1 MGPVKAAFIDPIHN
15 AGVREMVPAKR
26 KAVMR
31 RFLNLNVALSSLAFV
46 ACVTINVY
54 FPAASA
60 EKAADQIIDTVTSG
74 GSAAP
79 ATPPQ
84 TPPPQ
89 THVAPQAETL
99 QPVAW
104 LGRAAGLA
112 LEAIVPAAHAQANAN
127 IDISTP
133 EIRAITASMQAR
145 FEQLQKYFASGAVGL
160 TSNGLV
166 ELRDQAS
173 VALAE
178 RAIVKRLVAEDNRD
192 RSTLYAEIA
201 KANGHPEWEADIRG
215 IFARRWIQ
223 RGAQPGWFYQDADG
237 SWKQK

>member
-1 MGPVKAAFIDPIHN
+1 
-15 AGVREMVPAKR
+15 
-26 KAVMR
+26 MR
-31 RFLNLNVALSSLAFV
+31 GFRNLNMALASLAFA

-60 EKAADQIIDTVTSG
+60 ERAADQIIDTVTSG
-74 GSAAP
+74 SGSSSSG
-79 ATPPQ
+79 TT

-89 THVAPQAETL
+89 SQLAPAPAATPL
-99 QPVAW
+99 AW
-104 LGRAAGLA
+104 LGRGAGHV
-112 LEAIVPAAHAQANAN
+112 LEALVPAAHAQANAN
-127 IDISTP
+127 IDISSP

-160 TSNGLV
+160 TANGLV

-173 VALAE
+173 VPLAE
-178 RAIVKRLVAEDNRD
+178 RAVVKRLVAEDNRD
-192 RSTLYAEIA
+192 RNTLYAEIA

-215 IFARRWIQ
+215 IFARRWIE
-223 RGAQPGWFYQDADG
+223 RGAQPGWFYQDASG

>member
-1 MGPVKAAFIDPIHN
+1 
-15 AGVREMVPAKR
+15 
-26 KAVMR
+26 MR
-31 RFLNLNVALSSLAFV
+31 RFLNLNVALTSLAFV

-79 ATPPQ
+79 ASTPPQ
-84 TPPPQ
+84 SR
-89 THVAPQAETL
+89 VAPPAAEL

-112 LEAIVPAAHAQANAN
+112 LEAMIPAAHAQANAN

-173 VALAE
+173 VPLAE
-178 RAIVKRLVAEDNRD
+178 RAVVKRLVAEDNRD
-192 RSTLYAEIA
+192 RNTLYAEIA

>member
-1 MGPVKAAFIDPIHN
+1 
-15 AGVREMVPAKR
+15 
-26 KAVMR
+26 MR
-31 RFLNLNVALSSLAFV
+31 RFRNLNMALASLAFA

-74 GSAAP
+74 QGATGSA
-79 ATPPQ
+79 

-89 THVAPQAETL
+89 SQHQRRPDATTTPL
-99 QPVAW
+99 AW
-104 LGRAAGLA
+104 IGRGAGLV
-112 LEAIVPAAHAQANAN
+112 LEALVPTAHAQSNAN
-127 IDISTP
+127 IDISSP

-160 TSNGLV
+160 TANGLV
-166 ELRDQAS
+166 ELRDQNG
-173 VALAE
+173 VPLAE

-192 RSTLYAEIA
+192 RNTLYAEIA

-215 IFARRWIQ
+215 IFARRWVE
-223 RGAQPGWFYQDADG
+223 RGAQPGWYYQDGAG
-237 SWKQK
+237 NWKQK

>member
-1 MGPVKAAFIDPIHN
+1 
-15 AGVREMVPAKR
+15 
-26 KAVMR
+26 MR
-31 RFLNLNVALSSLAFV
+31 RFLNLNVALASLAFA

-79 ATPPQ
+79 ASTPPQ
-84 TPPPQ
+84 GRVLPP
-89 THVAPQAETL
+89 APQDSTVAEPATL

-112 LEAIVPAAHAQANAN
+112 LEAMVPAAHAQANAN

-166 ELRDQAS
+166 ELRDQAG
-173 VALAE
+173 VPLAE
-178 RAIVKRLVAEDNRD
+178 RAVVKRLVAEDNRD
-192 RSTLYAEIA
+192 RNTLYAEIA

-223 RGAQPGWFYQDADG
+223 RGAQPGWYFQDADG